1 MCGSVSARITSVYDS
16 TIVVD
21 VDQSGATINTDD
33 TNQNGRTL
41 ELIFETYLTNYPQI
55 TGEDYTIY
63 VNLADEN

>member
-41 ELIFETYLTNYPQI
+41 ELVFETYLTNYPQI